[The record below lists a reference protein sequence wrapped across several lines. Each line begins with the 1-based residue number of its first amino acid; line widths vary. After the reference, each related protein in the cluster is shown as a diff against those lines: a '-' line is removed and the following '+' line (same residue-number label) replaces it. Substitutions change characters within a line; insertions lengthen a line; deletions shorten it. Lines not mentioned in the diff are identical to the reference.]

1 MRRAPW
7 ILLAVFSA
15 LSGCGAR
22 GCSTSARPPVLVKG
36 SSPGA
41 TKVRLVEEER
51 DIIID
56 VAPTADGA
64 WTIAVPASAA
74 KAPRILV
81 EGAGGSRV
89 VSGQISVDEG
99 DVTMVPLRP
108 WRSPVEVKRE
118 GPRVRF
124 SWPPI
129 GGGAGVPPVVRY
141 SLLFS
146 FAATK
151 ESGLE
156 HGEATLVTG
165 ATEAIQDLDELAT
178 LLRDRDPAKRQVTV
192 TVRAYDP
199 RDPTG
204 PTWSGG
210 PQDWELPAD
219 MPAK

>member
-1 MRRAPW
+1 MV
-7 ILLAVFSA
+7 LVLASLV
-15 LSGCGAR
+15 GCGAR
-22 GCSTSARPPVLVKG
+22 GCAAPARPPVLVKG

-56 VAPTADGA
+56 VAPAADGA

-81 EGAGGSRV
+81 EGTGGSRV
-89 VSGQISVDEG
+89 VSGQISVDAG
-99 DVTMVPLRP
+99 DVTMPPLRP
-108 WRSPVEVKRE
+108 WRSPVDVKRE

-129 GGGAGVPPVVRY
+129 GEGPGVPAVVRY

-146 FAATK
+146 FATTK

-156 HGEATLVTG
+156 HGEATLVTHG
-165 ATEAIQDLDELAT
+165 TEAVQDLDELAG
-178 LLRDRDPAKRQVTV
+178 LMRDRDPAKRQVTV

-219 MPAK
+219 LPAK